1 MWNRSVLFKRGFQV
15 VLLGVVVV
23 VLTACQEEFQPA
35 QVEEPHPLVVEGY
48 IEASGDLSSPPYVF
62 LTRSFPFFNQ
72 ISGEQFDAFFVHDA
86 DVRVSDGER
95 EVRLIELCF
104 ADLSEDQID
113 LAENFLGRELD
124 SLGINLCVY
133 LDPTFTIIGEE
144 GKTYDLTIEAE
155 GELLTATTTIPEQ
168 VELDSV
174 FFVEPPGEPR
184 DTLAQLRVILDD
196 PPEENF
202 YRYFV
207 SVDGGEFKRDDFSVF
222 NDRLFNDERLEFP
235 LNRPLGDDESFDLS
249 TFGLFRR
256 GTDMTLK
263 FAFLDEAHHQFWET
277 LEFASAN
284 QGPFSSYTRIATNIN
299 GGLGIWGGLA
309 CTYYDRAVPE

>member
-1 MWNRSVLFKRGFQV
+1 MPNFSIQFLLLALFALVLS
-15 VLLGVVVV
+15 
-23 VLTACQEEFQPA
+23 ACQEEFLPA
-35 QVEEPHPLVVEGY
+35 QVEAPHPLVVEGY
-48 IEASGDLSSPPYVF
+48 IEASEELSSPPYVF
-62 LTRSFPFFNQ
+62 LTRSFPFFNEV
-72 ISGEQFDAFFVHDA
+72 SGEEFDDFFVHDA
-86 DVRVSDGER
+86 DIRVSNGEV
-95 EVRLIELCF
+95 EVRLVELCF
-104 ADLSEDQID
+104 DDLTEEQLD

-133 LDPTFTIIGEE
+133 LDPTFTILGEE
-144 GKTYDLTIEAE
+144 GQTYDLVVEAE
-155 GELLTATTTIPEQ
+155 GERLTATTSIPRQ
-168 VELDSV
+168 VSLDSV

-196 PPEENF
+196 PPEDNF

-207 SVDGGEFKRDDFSVF
+207 SVDGGEFMRDDFSVF
-222 NDRLFNDERLEFP
+222 NDRLFADERLEFP
-235 LNRPLGDDESFDLS
+235 LNRPLESGENFDLS

-263 FAFLDEAHHQFWET
+263 FVFLDEAHHQFWET

-284 QGPFSSYTRIATNIN
+284 QGPFSSYTRIASNVE

-309 CTYYDRAVPE
+309 ATYYDRAVPEE